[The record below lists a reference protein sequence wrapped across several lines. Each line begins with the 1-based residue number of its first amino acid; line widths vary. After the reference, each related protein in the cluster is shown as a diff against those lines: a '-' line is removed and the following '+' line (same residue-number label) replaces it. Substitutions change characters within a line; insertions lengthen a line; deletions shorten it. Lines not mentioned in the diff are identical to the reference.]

1 MGFFDFFKTENEEV
15 LEKTYE
21 IKTICLNCKTSQDVE
36 IKEGIGVKKGLKNF
50 YCSNCGLTHLAPY
63 FFTREIG
70 RYEEASEVFDPFT
83 HISGNQI
90 PDETLKEYYKK
101 DGKEK
106 TKKTP

>member
-15 LEKTYE
+15 LEKTYK
-21 IKTICLNCKTSQDVE
+21 IKTICLNCKTCQDIE
-36 IKEGIGVKKGLKNF
+36 IKKDVCVKKGLRNF
-50 YCSNCGLTHLAPY
+50 CCSNCGLIQLAPY

-70 RYEEASEVFDPFT
+70 RYEESYEAFDPFT

-90 PDETLKEYYKK
+90 PDEILKEYYKK
-101 DGKEK
+101 DGKKK